1 MKTLVIAEIG
11 VNHNGSISK
20 AKKLILTAKKCGA
33 DFVKLQYFTAKNLV
47 QKKTKLAE
55 YQKKNSKDKE
65 QLDLL
70 KKLQLSKQD
79 IIELKKFSKKN
90 KIKFF
95 CSIFSEDDAYFLNKI
110 NDNFFKIPSGE
121 INNIFILDKILKYK
135 KKIILSTG
143 ATKIN
148 EIKKIYLY
156 LKKKKISQDK
166 LILMHCVSKYPTELR
181 DLNLNF
187 LYTMKKKFK
196 TQLGFSDHTMSKDTG
211 MIARLL
217 GATIIE
223 KHLTLNNNL
232 KGPDHRSSLNPKD
245 FKNYVKKI
253 KNLKEILGTT
263 SKSLSYIEKKNKLL
277 IRKSLIAKTNINI
290 GDKISEKNI
299 TARRPKNGKDPFYF
313 LKLKNKISK
322 KNYKIGQLI

>member
-95 CSIFSEDDAYFLNKI
+95 CSIFCEDDAYFLNKI

-121 INNIFILDKILKYK
+121 INNIFILDKISKYK

-196 TQLGFSDHTMSKDTG
+196 TQVGFSDHTMSKDTG

-263 SKSLSYIEKKNKLL
+263 FKSLSYIEKKNKLL